1 MAVVEV
7 RPFIM
12 RNAIVTFGSPGD
24 DFAKAVSSAVL
35 TPSTG
40 SSEFKGLKPSAVF
53 TFPQATLYAL
63 DLSYAQD
70 WSSENSLSRYL
81 WDHKGEQVPFT
92 VNPDD
97 QTGVT
102 PAVGSTSWSG
112 TVALTSGGIGGDVD
126 SVATT
131 TVSLGVIGEP
141 ELTFTAPVVA
151 DAESVDDDFPADRGV
166 LDEQSAEVAP
176 SRNS

>member
-1 MAVVEV
+1 MAVIEV

-12 RNAIVTFGSPGD
+12 RNAIITFGEPGD

-53 TFPQATLYAL
+53 TFPQATLYTL

-70 WSSENSLSRYL
+70 WASEVSLSRYL

-97 QTGVT
+97 QAGVT

-126 SVATT
+126 SVAVT

-141 ELTFTAPVVA
+141 ELTYIAPVLASA
-151 DAESVDDDFPADRGV
+151 DEFADDYPAD
-166 LDEQSAEVAP
+166 DVA
-176 SRNS
+176 